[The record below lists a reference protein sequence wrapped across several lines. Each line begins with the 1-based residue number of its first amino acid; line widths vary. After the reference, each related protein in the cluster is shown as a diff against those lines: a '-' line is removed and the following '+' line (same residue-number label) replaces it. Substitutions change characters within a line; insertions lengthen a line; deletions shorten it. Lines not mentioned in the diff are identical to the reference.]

1 LIIRPA
7 QGTEDSPMK
16 LHTSAR
22 APNPRRVDMFI
33 AEKGIEGITREFVDL
48 NAGEHRLPA
57 FTARN
62 PMARVPVLELD
73 DGRYLAESRAICTYL
88 EGLYP
93 EPNLMGANA
102 EERAFIE
109 MADRQVEFHLML
121 AIANF
126 VRHTHPGLATLESPQ
141 FPDFGAAQGKKMLEV
156 ARLFDA
162 RLSSQ
167 PWIAGSRF
175 TIADITA
182 FCAVEFARL
191 VKFKPAEAGLIHL
204 AAWRDRMAER
214 PSARV

>member
-1 LIIRPA
+1 
-7 QGTEDSPMK
+7 
-16 LHTSAR
+16 
-22 APNPRRVDMFI
+22 MFL
-33 AEKGIEGITREFVDL
+33 AEKGIEGIPRELVDL
-48 NAGEHRLPA
+48 NAGEHWTPA

-73 DGRYLAESRAICTYL
+73 DGRYLSESRAICTYL

-93 EPNLMGANA
+93 EPNLMGVNA

-109 MADRQVEFHLML
+109 MADRQVEFHLMMV
-121 AIANF
+121 IANF
-126 VRHTHPGLATLESPQ
+126 VRHTHPGLAPLENPQ

-156 ARLFDA
+156 ARVFDA

-167 PWIAGSRF
+167 PWMAGERY
-175 TIADITA
+175 TVADITA

-191 VKFKPAEAGLIHL
+191 VKFKPADAGLTHL
-204 AAWRDRMAER
+204 AAWRDRVAER